1 MEIKILIWGKIA
13 SPGLVFSFKRMS
25 KTQNRMLEEEDE
37 YSRGAGFLVQK
48 RQDRGTQ
55 KMEKEERSLFL
66 FQSQEF
72 AKLKIPDSR

>member
-1 MEIKILIWGKIA
+1 MEIKILIWEKIA

-48 RQDRGTQ
+48 RQDRGDS
-55 KMEKEERSLFL
+55 KDGERGEVTLSFPV
-66 FQSQEF
+66 SG
-72 AKLKIPDSR
+72 IR